1 MNKDQR
7 EIQRKLRILRHAD
20 ETGHVAKTCRYF
32 GIGRSSFYRWREA
45 HRKHGDAGLVNHPP
59 IPKWRANRT
68 PIEIEEKVLH
78 LRSKYHLGPMRIVW
92 YLARYHGIKVSDATV
107 SRILKRNGVNRL
119 PRGTRLRK
127 VHTKRYNKQVPGH
140 HIQMDVKFLTFKGA
154 RGEKVRRFQFTA
166 IDDATR
172 VRALKIYE
180 KHTQASAIDF
190 VDHIIEK
197 FPFRIREIRTD
208 YGHEFQAKFHWH
220 VEDKGIRH
228 AYIRRGTPQL
238 NGKVER
244 SHRSDQQEFYQ
255 LLSYKDD
262 VDLEEKLGQWEQFYN
277 FHRPH
282 GAFNGKTPYEALREK
297 VVPRNVP
304 RAPAAY
310 IENAKP
316 RHDAR

>member
-45 HRKHGDAGLVNHPP
+45 YRKHGDAGLVNHPP
-59 IPKWRANRT
+59 IPKWHANRT

-107 SRILKRNGVNRL
+107 SPILKRNGVNRL

-154 RGEKVRRFQFTA
+154 CGEKVRRFQFTA

-197 FPFRIREIRTD
+197 FPFRIHEIRTD
-208 YGHEFQAKFHWH
+208 NGHKFQAKFHWH

-262 VDLEEKLGQWEQFYN
+262 VDLEAKLDQWEQFYN

-297 VVPRNVP
+297 L
-304 RAPAAY
+304 
-310 IENAKP
+310 
-316 RHDAR
+316 